1 MLNIIKCNILSLKII
16 FHLCNIWNRK
26 IKNKS
31 EEKDQKYIEEMKEIK
46 ENFLF
51 INRTDENNENYMFFK
66 DLIMILT
73 ESIQN

>member
-1 MLNIIKCNILSLKII
+1 
-16 FHLCNIWNRK
+16 
-26 IKNKS
+26 
-31 EEKDQKYIEEMKEIK
+31 MKEIK